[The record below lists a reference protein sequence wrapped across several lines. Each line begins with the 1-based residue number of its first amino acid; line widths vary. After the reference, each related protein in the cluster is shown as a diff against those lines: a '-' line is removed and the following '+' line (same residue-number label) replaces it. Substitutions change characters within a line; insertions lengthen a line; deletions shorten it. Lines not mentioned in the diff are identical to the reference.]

1 MRGWL
6 WLSRVVLI
14 SPTSWFWGAF
24 PHLMLRLRPHTTPMC
39 YLQGNFVKVLSS
51 PAPSSP
57 PQRPS
62 WVGRSALGNEIA
74 KRIMEDYAQGEQRND
89 I

>member
-1 MRGWL
+1 
-6 WLSRVVLI
+6 
-14 SPTSWFWGAF
+14 
-24 PHLMLRLRPHTTPMC
+24 MC